1 MFFIQIQMSFTER
14 QIKDLIQE
22 RGIEMIKIGLLGFGT
37 VGTGVYE
44 IINNTENN
52 LRRLLNKE
60 IEVSKIL
67 VRDINKKR
75 NVDAPK
81 DIFTQNPLDI
91 LENPEIDIVV
101 EVMGGIDKAYEYI
114 CLAFKNNKHV
124 VTANKAVV
132 SKYIDTF
139 LELSNKYDKG
149 FLFEASVGGGIP
161 IIKPLKQSARINNI
175 SNVRGILNGT
185 TNFILTKMCDEN
197 LSFDEALDMAKE
209 LGYAEADPT
218 DDIQGYDVKRKLAIL
233 SSIAFNNK
241 TDVDSIMCRGI
252 SSISKVDIKI
262 FKKLGLVAK
271 LVGSAVSNDNNYSA
285 SVEPVLLNEKST
297 FTTVKDAFNIVS
309 ITGNVIGELQFYGQ
323 GAGKNPTANAVVSDI
338 FDIVTGQYKKDSF
351 VQNGK
356 LISADIDLFKGRYYI
371 RVSPNNKSDISKIL
385 KLMDLDKFKYE
396 ILSMNEDLIVI
407 TDVVRADKIE
417 QFLSKLNMLEKEYCY
432 MRIEGDIM
440 NLKYEA
446 K

>member
-1 MFFIQIQMSFTER
+1 MSFIER
-14 QIKDLIQE
+14 QKNRNLIQE

-60 IEVSKIL
+60 IQVSKIL
-67 VRDINKKR
+67 VRDMNKNR

-81 DIFTQNPLDI
+81 DIFTKNPLDI

-101 EVMGGIDKAYEYI
+101 EVMGGIDDAYKYI

-139 LELSNKYDKG
+139 LQLSNKYNKG

-197 LSFDEALDMAKE
+197 LSFNEALDMAKK

-218 DDIQGYDVKRKLAIL
+218 DDIEGYDVKRKLAIL

-252 SSISKVDIKI
+252 SSISKDDINM
-262 FKKLGLVAK
+262 FKKLGLVSK
-271 LVGSAVSNDNNYSA
+271 LVGSAISNGNNYSA
-285 SVEPVLLNEKST
+285 SVEPVLLNESST

-309 ITGNVIGELQFYGQ
+309 ITGDVIGELQFYGQ

-338 FDIVTGQYKKDSF
+338 FDIVTDQYKRDDF
-351 VQNGK
+351 VQNGN
-356 LISADIDLFKGRYYI
+356 LISTGIDLFEGRYYI
-371 RVSPNNKSDISKIL
+371 RVSPDNKSDMSKVL
-385 KLMDLDKFKYE
+385 KLMDLDKLKYE
-396 ILSMNEDLIVI
+396 ILSMNENLIVI
-407 TDVVRADKIE
+407 TDVVRADRIE
-417 QFLSKLNMLEKEYCY
+417 QFISKLNMLKEEYCY
-432 MRIEGDIM
+432 MRIEEDII

>member
-1 MFFIQIQMSFTER
+1 
-14 QIKDLIQE
+14 
-22 RGIEMIKIGLLGFGT
+22 MIKIGLLGFGT

-52 LRRLLNKE
+52 LRILLNKE

-67 VRDINKKR
+67 VSDINKKR
-75 NVDAPK
+75 NVVVSK
-81 DIFTQNPLDI
+81 DILTQDPLDI

-101 EVMGGIDKAYEYI
+101 EVMGGIDKAYEYM

-132 SKYIDTF
+132 SKYIDK
-139 LELSNKYDKG
+139 LLDLANKYDRG

-197 LSFDEALDMAKE
+197 LSFDEALNIAQE

-218 DDIQGYDVKRKLAIL
+218 DDIEGYDVKRKLAIL

-252 SSISKVDIKI
+252 SSINKVDIKM
-262 FKKLGLVAK
+262 FKKLGLVSK

-285 SVEPVLLNEKST
+285 SVEPILLNENST

-338 FDIVTGQYKKDSF
+338 FDIVTGQYKRDDF

-371 RVSPNNKSDISKIL
+371 RVSPSNKNDVSKIL
-385 KLMDLDKFKYE
+385 KLMDLDKLKYE

-407 TDVVRADKIE
+407 TDVINADKIE
-417 QFLSKLNMLEKEYCY
+417 QFVSKLNILEKEYCY

>member
-1 MFFIQIQMSFTER
+1 
-14 QIKDLIQE
+14 
-22 RGIEMIKIGLLGFGT
+22 MIKIGLLGFGT

-60 IEVSKIL
+60 IQVSKIL
-67 VRDINKKR
+67 VRDMNKNR

-81 DIFTQNPLDI
+81 DIFTKNPLDI

-101 EVMGGIDKAYEYI
+101 EVMGGIDDAYKYI

-139 LELSNKYDKG
+139 LQLSNKYNKG

-197 LSFDEALDMAKE
+197 LSFNEALDMAKK

-218 DDIQGYDVKRKLAIL
+218 DDIEGYDVKRKLAIL

-252 SSISKVDIKI
+252 SSISKDDINM
-262 FKKLGLVAK
+262 FKKLGLVSK
-271 LVGSAVSNDNNYSA
+271 LVGSAISNGNNYSA
-285 SVEPVLLNEKST
+285 SVEPVLLNESST

-309 ITGNVIGELQFYGQ
+309 ITGDVIGELQFYGQ

-338 FDIVTGQYKKDSF
+338 FDIVTDQYKRDDF
-351 VQNGK
+351 VQNGN
-356 LISADIDLFKGRYYI
+356 LISTGIDLFEGRYYI
-371 RVSPNNKSDISKIL
+371 RVSPDNKSDMSKVL
-385 KLMDLDKFKYE
+385 KLMDLDKLKYE
-396 ILSMNEDLIVI
+396 ILSMNENLIVI
-407 TDVVRADKIE
+407 TDVVRADRIE
-417 QFLSKLNMLEKEYCY
+417 QFISKLNMLKEEYCY
-432 MRIEGDIM
+432 MRIEEDII